1 MSIFNDH
8 LVFLFNWKYKKKKK
22 TRQYRREKKEE
33 EKTINIIQLIN
44 VHKKKPMIRFESWS
58 VVQSKTK
65 QKKEC
70 DCFHQH
76 ISQIIIT
83 FSIKTNVSCVQKTL
97 SHIYSNKHLNLLR
110 QINISYLYFYCN
122 ICEYHICGAPPYDDI
137 DGIFFIWSK
146 SKIFL
151 LIPID

>member
-1 MSIFNDH
+1 MIISYFYLIENIKRRRRHD
-8 LVFLFNWKYKKKKK
+8 NTEERKK
-22 TRQYRREKKEE
+22 TGE
-33 EKTINIIQLIN
+33 TINIIQLIN

-65 QKKEC
+65 QKQEC

-110 QINISYLYFYCN
+110 QINISYLDFYGN

-146 SKIFL
+146 SKIFFY
-151 LIPID
+151 